1 MSSNTQE
8 QQEYDYLIV
17 GSGAGGGPLAA
28 NLAKAGY
35 KVLLLEAGG
44 DPL

>member
-8 QQEYDYLIV
+8 QQEYDYVIV
-17 GSGAGGGPLAA
+17 GSEAGGGPLAA
-28 NLAKAGY
+28 ILAKAGY